1 MKLSDKIIGL
11 RKSNGM
17 SQEDLAEKLDVSRQA
32 NVNAAPDM
40 FVNTNGL
47 TFTRRVLEEMGYPQH
62 VVCQIDVKNRVF
74 AIRGCKSNELKAF
87 KFSKP
92 KEEQKATVTINNK
105 NVLEPI
111 RKCMA
116 GKWQADKRYKVTGFF
131 VSEAKTMCFALEEGV
146 QEDYRVNGTDGKE
159 E

>member
-1 MKLSDKIIGL
+1 MKFDFSALNFEVID
-11 RKSNGM
+11 
-17 SQEDLAEKLDVSRQA
+17 A
-32 NVNAAPDM
+32 NVNATPDM

-47 TFTRRVLEEMGYPQH
+47 TFTRRVLEDMGYPQH

-92 KEEQKATVTINNK
+92 KEEQKATVTITNK

-131 VSEAKTMCFALEEGV
+131 VAEAKTMCFALEEGV
-146 QEDYRVNGTDGKE
+146 QEDYRVNGKDE
-159 E
+159 